1 LIILAIISVFYLL
14 LLIGYTILL
23 GKYSEYF
30 SRLIEFEPRTTPT
43 IRTSIIIPAR
53 NEASNINACINALQS
68 QVYEPYEVMVVDDHS
83 ADNTAQLA
91 SEKNVRVIRMK
102 DESSQTTI
110 AFKKMALAT
119 GIRYA
124 TGEMIL
130 TTDADCMVTEGWT
143 RIMAGR
149 LQETNAVMVAGPV
162 RMVPGKSFLSKF
174 QSLDF
179 AILQGITA
187 ASVQAGFH
195 DMSSG
200 ANLGYLK
207 TAFEEIDGFKGIDD
221 IATGDDMLL
230 MQKFSEKYPGR
241 IAYAFSSKAIV
252 DTRPEPSWSAFLK
265 QRIRWASKATR
276 YRDQKIFYILL
287 LVYLLNVSLLLLLI
301 MAFFSPLNFMACLIA
316 FALKILA
323 EWAFVA
329 NTLRF
334 FGLKKLLP
342 LFPFAQPFH
351 VVYTVLSGTFGQAGP
366 VEWKGRKVK

>member
-1 LIILAIISVFYLL
+1 MIFLAIISVLFLL
-14 LLIGYTILL
+14 LLIAYAILL
-23 GKYSEYF
+23 GRYREYF
-30 SRLIEFEPRTTPT
+30 SKLIEFEPRGTPT
-43 IRTSIIIPAR
+43 IRTSIIVPAR
-53 NEASNINACINALQS
+53 NEANNITACIDALKL
-68 QVYEPYEVMVVDDHS
+68 QVYEPHEVMVVDDHS

-102 DESSQTTI
+102 DESSQATI

-119 GIRYA
+119 GIRNA

-130 TTDADCMVTEGWT
+130 TTDADCIAPMEWT
-143 RIMAGR
+143 RIMAAR

-162 RMVPGKSFLSKF
+162 RMIPGKSFLSKF

-200 ANLGYLK
+200 ANIGYLK
-207 TAFEEIDGFKGIDD
+207 AAFEEVEGFKGIDD

-241 IAYAFSSKAIV
+241 IAYAFSSKAVV
-252 DTRPEPSWSAFLK
+252 DTLPEPTWSAFLK

-276 YRDQKIFYILL
+276 YRDKKIFYILL

-301 MAFFSPLNFMACLIA
+301 MAFFSPIHFIACLTG
-316 FALKILA
+316 FVLKTLA

-329 NTLRF
+329 NTLTF

-342 LFPFAQPFH
+342 LFPFVQPIH
-351 VVYTVLSGTFGQAGP
+351 VVYTVLSGSFGHAGP